1 MFVTESIFII
11 MQILYINFEEL
22 KSSFIRHP
30 SEKLMNVYSLDN
42 TFSQSMPKKNQRMPK
57 KMESNS
63 TKITNRE
70 VDEISFFT

>member
-22 KSSFIRHP
+22 KSSFIRRP
-30 SEKLMNVYSLDN
+30 CEKRMNVYSLDN
-42 TFSQSMPKKNQRMPK
+42 TLSQSMPKKNQRMPK

-63 TKITNRE
+63 TKTTNR
-70 VDEISFFT
+70 